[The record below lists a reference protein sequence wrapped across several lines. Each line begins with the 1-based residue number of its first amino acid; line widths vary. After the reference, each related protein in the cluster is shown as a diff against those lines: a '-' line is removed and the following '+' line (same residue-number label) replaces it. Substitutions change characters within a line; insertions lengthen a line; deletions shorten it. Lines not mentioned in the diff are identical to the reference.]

1 MTEPEFLHRLRA
13 TGRND
18 DCPCG
23 SAKKYKKCHLRED
36 EEAEHKLMAEKEE
49 ARAAASTEAAA
60 EAESESA
67 VSGTDQKKGHK
78 GEPKAGGPP
87 KPGGRGRGANIH
99 MRQQGRTGR

>member
-1 MTEPEFLHRLRA
+1 MSEPEFLQRFRA

-23 SAKKYKKCHLRED
+23 SGKKYKKCHLRED
-36 EEAEHKLMAEKEE
+36 EEAEHKFMAEQVEV
-49 ARAAASTEAAA
+49 RAAAASEAAA

-67 VSGTDQKKGHK
+67 GSGVDLKKGHK
-78 GEPKAGGPP
+78 GEHKSGPP